1 MGQLKEVNSNS
12 SIDDR
17 VDALVKKLSEFTE
30 NNRHLEAVMALNDF
44 LLQDAKNK
52 NSSYYENAMLYKP
65 ALESSKRMLDQIKGK
80 LEAGNAEGDMV
91 MLNKRMIGTRE
102 QLMDIAIKLYDT
114 ELGGK
119 INSGF

>member
-17 VDALVKKLSEFTE
+17 VDALVKKISEFTE

-44 LLQDAKNK
+44 LLQDVKNK
-52 NSSYYENAMLYKP
+52 NSSYYENAMPYKP

-102 QLMDIAIKLYDT
+102 QLMNIAIKLYDT